1 MPSNSSPWLV
11 VSATECSASD
21 SMAAEPVIEAAT
33 NFDTAISALAPSAA
47 TTTLVVPPAAI
58 SH

>member
-1 MPSNSSPWLV
+1 
-11 VSATECSASD
+11 
-21 SMAAEPVIEAAT
+21 VIEAAT